1 MATVEHKIEEQIAEK
16 LEKLKTKLSN
26 FEDDKILVEKALQQI
41 IRDIAMA
48 QGAIVALTS
57 LVKKQ

>member
-26 FEDDKILVEKALQQI
+26 LEDDKIRVEKALQQI
-41 IRDIAMA
+41 IRDTAMA

>member
-16 LEKLKTKLSN
+16 LKKLKTKLSN
-26 FEDDKILVEKALQQI
+26 LEDDKIRVEKALQQI